1 MGVIIMARQ
10 YRYALNF
17 DMGFQKENM
26 LEVLM
31 KGANNDLFK
40 TRLEQLPDV
49 KSVAMSSAI
58 PGSWGASQA
67 WVQSTPES
75 DSMKVYQLFVDQN
88 FLCCLEI
95 PLLAGKNFPDKMPH
109 EESFIIV
116 NETFLKDYGILSMA
130 EALNKTFIVDNHT
143 LRIIGVVKD
152 FNHMPLREQISSFFF
167 RYDPNQLSVANIKLA
182 SDDITK
188 TLSQIE
194 TSWKEVVPGQTM
206 ESYFLESKLEES
218 LVSFRAMIKIFSFLG
233 GLAII
238 ISCLGLLAVVISTAE
253 SRIKE
258 MGVRKVMG
266 ATSGNLALVL
276 SRGFVK
282 LIIVAIMIA
291 TPLAYILFEK
301 IFLRVQY
308 YRASVT
314 WIDLTLGV
322 LILLVLLIVTIGG
335 QALKVARV
343 NPVDTLKCE

>member
-1 MGVIIMARQ
+1 
-10 YRYALNF
+10 
-17 DMGFQKENM
+17 
-26 LEVLM
+26 
-31 KGANNDLFK
+31 
-40 TRLEQLPDV
+40 
-49 KSVAMSSAI
+49 
-58 PGSWGASQA
+58 
-67 WVQSTPES
+67 
-75 DSMKVYQLFVDQN
+75 
-88 FLCCLEI
+88 
-95 PLLAGKNFPDKMPH
+95 
-109 EESFIIV
+109 
-116 NETFLKDYGILSMA
+116 MA

-167 RYDPNQLSVANIKLA
+167 RYVPNQLSVANIKLA